1 MVPVKMFI
9 NLCNYIRALVCLN
22 NLHCN
27 TFQYFTLLVLL
38 FLTEFLLGSLA
49 FVFRGG
55 IGRTLANELKYGIE
69 KFYNSSDLGGRI
81 TPSVASIWDS
91 LQSNVT
97 HFNEI
102 LSTIAIKSNFFFSI
116 PKVHCCGVNSYEDWY
131 DISSWP
137 GNFES
142 SIW

>member
-1 MVPVKMFI
+1 MI
-9 NLCNYIRALVCLN
+9 YQN
-22 NLHCN
+22 NVHCN

-91 LQSNVT
+91 LQSNVINKFYS
-97 HFNEI
+97 HLHLE
-102 LSTIAIKSNFFFSI
+102 SNPFYVCC
-116 PKVHCCGVNSYEDWY
+116 KVHCCGVNSYEDWY

-137 GNFES
+137 GDSYMMSNTYT
-142 SIW
+142 

>member
-1 MVPVKMFI
+1 M
-9 NLCNYIRALVCLN
+9 L
-22 NLHCN
+22 CN

-69 KFYNSSDLGGRI
+69 KYYNSSDLGGRI

-97 HFNEI
+97 N
-102 LSTIAIKSNFFFSI
+102 L
-116 PKVHCCGVNSYEDWY
+116 
-131 DISSWP
+131 
-137 GNFES
+137 
-142 SIW
+142 